1 MDLESICHEFCGEA
15 NELRQEMQNMML
27 GLPGVIM
34 DAIQQEFRNGEQA
47 RYGGVLAPHIWMKTN
62 PQITTGQETISLAGS
77 SRKLLSSFNRPS
89 FRSLPS
95 PDFKGN
101 LLLAHSGVPDAKDFS
116 FIAKLKDVSGTFKAS
131 RVGASPQN
139 S

>member
-47 RYGGVLAPHIWMKTN
+47 RYGGVLAPHISNGALRPKCPLN
-62 PQITTGQETISLAGS
+62 LIRDENKPSNYYRPGDHLIGGLISETPVQFQPTI
-77 SRKLLSSFNRPS
+77 
-89 FRSLPS
+89 
-95 PDFKGN
+95 
-101 LLLAHSGVPDAKDFS
+101 FS
-116 FIAKLKDVSGTFKAS
+116 EPPFTRLHA
-131 RVGASPQN
+131 
-139 S
+139 

>member
-47 RYGGVLAPHIWMKTN
+47 RYGGVLAPHI
-62 PQITTGQETISLAGS
+62 SLQPFCSSSPASLVLHSSLDCFSYVAGVYDG
-77 SRKLLSSFNRPS
+77 RAAGFAA
-89 FRSLPS
+89 
-95 PDFKGN
+95 G
-101 LLLAHSGVPDAKDFS
+101 LATATHHSQWGAEAQVPLESD
-116 FIAKLKDVSGTFKAS
+116 
-131 RVGASPQN
+131 
-139 S
+139 